1 MNIYKEV
8 SVPTVIECWKV
19 HEKPEAII
27 VKEKKVVKEEIPVL
41 IEDKDYVPVCEHFQ
55 KGRCA

>member
-1 MNIYKEV
+1 M
-8 SVPTVIECWKV
+8 PTVIECWKV

-41 IEDKDYVPVCEHFQ
+41 IEDYVPVCEHFQ